1 MIRRLVLFLTGTA
14 LLLGSAGCDVGEK
27 DLASAE
33 CRQGIDTD
41 PAAVSTPVVAEVT
54 KARSNFVF
62 DVTSSATEFTRV
74 TLAVGGQV
82 ALDVDVPGRP
92 QWCGIAHDPIHR
104 YYYRLPVGPVQV
116 SVSVDGEQKD
126 AARVVIGAKRQWSYA
141 MIQTGFPIELTVLD
155 RAPGWA

>member
-1 MIRRLVLFLTGTA
+1 MVRRLVLFLAAIA
-14 LLLGSAGCDVGEK
+14 LLASAGCDLGDK
-27 DLASAE
+27 DIASTE

-41 PAAVSTPVVAEVT
+41 PAAMSTPVVAQVT
-54 KARSNFVF
+54 KQRSNFVF
-62 DVTSSATEFTRV
+62 DVTSSAPEFTRV

-92 QWCGIAHDPIHR
+92 RACGISHDPIHR

-116 SVSVDGEQKD
+116 SVAVDGEQKD
-126 AARVVIGAKRQWSYA
+126 AERVVIGAKRQWSYA
-141 MIQTGFPIELTVLD
+141 MIQTGFPVELTVLD